1 MQDTITHI
9 GHDLHIHTYLSTC
22 CEDKVHQTPNQ
33 IIQRAKRLGLERIGF
48 SDHLWQ
54 NPHLRAS
61 SWYQPQNETR
71 IVRLRQELASI
82 TTDMRILVGC
92 EADTVAPGR
101 FSITKDF
108 AETLDF
114 TLLSCSHLH
123 LKDIVEQPP
132 NDTPKVIAA
141 HLVKFFLSGV
151 KSGLAT
157 IMAHPFVPY
166 GFINMFD
173 GIIAALSDS
182 ELFDA
187 FCLAE
192 ESGVGIEITAV
203 FLPHVILRR
212 VSRDNPSLVEPLFS
226 IETPIRLLSIAK
238 QAGCKFTFG
247 SDAHDP
253 AGQRELP
260 GIIELIKSV
269 DIKRDDLI
277 PMLLER

>member
-1 MQDTITHI
+1 
-9 GHDLHIHTYLSTC
+9 
-22 CEDKVHQTPNQ
+22 
-33 IIQRAKRLGLERIGF
+33 
-48 SDHLWQ
+48 
-54 NPHLRAS
+54 
-61 SWYQPQNETR
+61 
-71 IVRLRQELASI
+71 
-82 TTDMRILVGC
+82 MRILVGC
-92 EADTVAPGR
+92 EADTIAPGR

-192 ESGVGIEITAV
+192 ESGVGIEITAA
-203 FLPHVILRR
+203 FLPHVMLRR
-212 VSRDNPSLVEPLFS
+212 VSRDNRSLVEPLFS

-260 GIIELIKSV
+260 GIIELIKCV